1 MILLLFHL
9 QASMSV
15 QKCFIYFL
23 KLAGNKFFLKLM
35 GVLDLF
41 HKYEL
46 AILYNLNV

>member
-15 QKCFIYFL
+15 QNVLYVLISSRKYIF
-23 KLAGNKFFLKLM
+23 KTNR
-35 GVLDLF
+35 VLDLF

-46 AILYNLNV
+46 ALLYNLNV

>member
-15 QKCFIYFL
+15 QKCFICFKTSRKYIF
-23 KLAGNKFFLKLM
+23 KTNR
-35 GVLDLF
+35 VLDLF